1 MGRFCEPEVTRHLL
15 RILLWYF
22 MYIAA
27 VKRMPIK
34 FISITE
40 ELYASSLTKI
50 SELLLI
56 TPTVNAIAR

>member
-34 FISITE
+34 FISITD
-40 ELYASSLTKI
+40 ELYASSLTKNI
-50 SELLLI
+50 RTTTDYSY
-56 TPTVNAIAR
+56 R

>member
-27 VKRMPIK
+27 VKQ
-34 FISITE
+34 T
-40 ELYASSLTKI
+40 YAYK
-50 SELLLI
+50 
-56 TPTVNAIAR
+56 VYFHNR